1 VTRYSHG
8 EVDCVMD
15 VRSQHGVLFGGV
27 QAGLFGE
34 IHVLRRDRKMEEVV
48 LYSEKEKL
56 NTWNAKLLGKG

>member
-1 VTRYSHG
+1 
-8 EVDCVMD
+8 MD